1 MAIKIDPTSVKTNL
15 TNYANTYPEFHKALK
30 KANDTFDS
38 LNTYW
43 TGDRYKKIMQSWN
56 QVVPELNKQLK
67 VLAESSKVLNTIL
80 KNYTTADTNAINV
93 QAANVLTLTTCNVS
107 NKQEI
112 NFDNAKLLSDLQ
124 TVSSADVSTCWLY
137 QSSAYSIKQFLPNP
151 QYCYSTNDAEHE
163 VGEIAF
169 AKQFYVQQMAD
180 ESTSIAANDTDDK
193 VHAASFPLTTHNA
206 VGDIAYQDACQYR
219 PGREVCNVF

>member
-124 TVSSADVSTCWLY
+124 TVSSAISAAKECDTKMSNYNNSAQWSGEGAIDTAKSDVKDALGKIYNSLSNLSSDVDKALKDTSTDFE
-137 QSSAYSIKQFLPNP
+137 SAKNSYK
-151 QYCYSTNDAEHE
+151 
-163 VGEIAF
+163 
-169 AKQFYVQQMAD
+169 
-180 ESTSIAANDTDDK
+180 
-193 VHAASFPLTTHNA
+193 
-206 VGDIAYQDACQYR
+206 
-219 PGREVCNVF
+219 

>member
-124 TVSSADVSTCWLY
+124 TVSSAISAAKECDTKMSNYNNNAQWSGEGAIDTAKSDVKDALGKIYNSLSNLSSDVDKALKDTSTDFE
-137 QSSAYSIKQFLPNP
+137 SAKNSYK
-151 QYCYSTNDAEHE
+151 
-163 VGEIAF
+163 
-169 AKQFYVQQMAD
+169 
-180 ESTSIAANDTDDK
+180 
-193 VHAASFPLTTHNA
+193 
-206 VGDIAYQDACQYR
+206 
-219 PGREVCNVF
+219 